1 MSNDVTVPGGTFLGI
16 YGGFAVVLVRKG
28 DKYGLDNCLTYDE
41 VEPMVEFYDADYAGK
56 RGFTS
61 LGQFVSRYYLKTL
74 TERPIAG
81 LCLDGGVPK
90 WSIRAEPLAD
100 ALKAVLL
107 TVGI

>member
-28 DKYGLDNCLTYDE
+28 DKYGRNNCLTHDKD
-41 VEPMVEFYDADYAGK
+41 EPMVEFYDADYAGK
-56 RGFTS
+56 PGLWS

-74 TERPIAG
+74 TAHPIAG

-90 WSIRAEPLAD
+90 WSIAAAPLAD